1 MKTGDTI
8 VIEADSAKVEEIPA
22 PTAVQEQDLA
32 HLETDLASGVAW
44 HPGTV
49 QDQPTKLQSSR
60 KAHLARLMQTV
71 ASWYLQID
79 GKFVDPQNKD
89 ARHSF
94 AEIQKLV
101 PIRVAEAFPGDAVAH
116 NNAGKLTASAIFGAS
131 ADPRMAFGVYSGKAY
146 PVPGNPSPRLFR
158 NNMWD
163 INTWQVPGYRELR
176 PSLNYKAESCAFS
189 EMLAFAVP
197 TEAERNT
204 LLNWLSWNLQNEH
217 RKPTWSILLYSES
230 KGTGKSTIGEVCAAL
245 FGAHNTA
252 PVNGIANLTQRFA
265 ADVLSKKFVLA
276 EEVHISSH
284 TAEGNALKDL
294 ITNRTISVEPKYQSV
309 VTIPQTSCFLFTTN
323 HKPLWLE
330 GGERRYYI
338 IDMDHDGQAQGPRND
353 EFVEIVGRVKIQ
365 INSPQGVRNLY
376 ERLMRRSQAPSFDPN
391 NMGFADN
398 ATPIMRELQATSGN
412 EGDEVLTSLLTEY
425 GVTIIPSEDFPELIR
440 HLRLRNA
447 NALRNALSRLGWEPD
462 RVRFGGKQRRVLR
475 KTGLKMEHGRVLD
488 AALANT
494 YHSAAET
501 SDYVWFDIEFYIHKT
516 WKALRSERLVKIPKS
531 ADAYSA
537 RDSEPLDNSEGH
549 YGPFASSK
557 SHLRIQAREQ
567 DELQAADSDFQRL

>member
-376 ERLMRRSQAPSFDPN
+376 VRLMRRSQAPSFDPN

-516 WKALRSERLVKIPKS
+516 WKTLRSERLVKIPKS

>member
-1 MKTGDTI
+1 M
-8 VIEADSAKVEEIPA
+8 IEADSAKVEEIPA

-537 RDSEPLDNSEGH
+537 RDSELLDNSEGH

>member
-1 MKTGDTI
+1 VKTGDTI

-22 PTAVQEQDLA
+22 PTAVQEQDLP